1 MTNKFLTKLAEL
13 TEREREVIEQGRAS
27 PIGRAVGGAIGGGIL
42 GSFAPGKYSHLAA
55 AGLGGAYG
63 AYSGIK
69 HNEKYDKVTD
79 DESKIG
85 DVKHL
90 RREIADGRNKGRAV
104 VGSVVGG
111 GAGAVG
117 GAVGGSVI
125 GKKLFGAGSKGE
137 AIGAGLGFVSGLA
150 GGSLGGYHLIRD
162 KKLEKQAG
170 WDTVGR
176 IIKRVGNTMGAKPG
190 LRRGQMGPAAP
201 KGFGDKVRGFGQD
214 VLNDKGHARLAVG
227 ATGAALAT
235 GVVGGRLS
243 KSNEPQQ

>member
-1 MTNKFLTKLAEL
+1 MYDILQLNDMLVPELQDIAEQLA
-13 TEREREVIEQGRAS
+13 I
-27 PIGRAVGGAIGGGIL
+27 PN
-42 GSFAPGKYSHLAA
+42 H
-55 AGLGGAYG
+55 
-63 AYSGIK
+63 
-69 HNEKYDKVTD
+69 
-79 DESKIG
+79 
-85 DVKHL
+85 
-90 RREIADGRNKGRAV
+90 
-104 VGSVVGG
+104 
-111 GAGAVG
+111 
-117 GAVGGSVI
+117 
-125 GKKLFGAGSKGE
+125 
-137 AIGAGLGFVSGLA
+137 
-150 GGSLGGYHLIRD
+150 